1 MIGIGSGKGPPK
13 VDAKWVLAVHCWFV
27 TGAAYLRS
35 PNGAGFADGVS
46 FGDVFLSVLL
56 IASRA
61 FETRAVV
68 RQDSEGANW
77 FLGLVA
83 GKVGVAIVSDD
94 GHWYFPSV
102 LPLGAVLR
110 IC

>member
-1 MIGIGSGKGPPK
+1 MQ
-13 VDAKWVLAVHCWFV
+13 
-27 TGAAYLRS
+27 T
-35 PNGAGFADGVS
+35 VS
-46 FGDVFLSVLL
+46 ALVMFFLSVFL

-61 FETRAVV
+61 FENRPVV

-83 GKVGVAIVSDD
+83 GNVGVAILSDAGNWYSVS
-94 GHWYFPSV
+94 FP
-102 LPLGAVLR
+102 PLGAVLR